1 MNSLC
6 GLMNVLI
13 SISGLFFHLLMLLNF
28 SSIAENKLVTVSFFW
43 EGGGDLSLSEP
54 DCHFGKSVFKCVKS
68 FWG

>member
-43 EGGGDLSLSEP
+43 EAL
-54 DCHFGKSVFKCVKS
+54 
-68 FWG
+68 